1 MSNELIIILCMVLTS
16 AFFAGMEIAFLSANK
31 LRIELESNQGYLS
44 ARVLS
49 FFLKKPQRFITTS
62 LVGNNV
68 ALVIYGIFSAELL
81 EPHIEQL
88 VHSPVAAL
96 TLNVFISTLLIVFTA
111 EFLPKALFRASP
123 NMILNLLA
131 IPFFLFYLILYPAV
145 YFTVGLAEFILKYVL
160 RRPVQQDKVSFGR
173 VDLDNYVS
181 QFTSNQKAGEQYDHE
196 IKIFKN
202 ALDFS
207 EVKVREC
214 MIPRTEIV
222 SMGIQSSMQELRD
235 KFIETHLSKI
245 LIFQDKPD
253 NIVGYVHSSK
263 MFLNPTV
270 MRDILLPVSIVPE
283 SMAAKDALSLL
294 RQQRKSLAVVVD
306 EFGGTAG
313 MLTIE
318 DLMEEIFG
326 EIEDEHDKEEL
337 VEKVIDENEFIFSGR
352 IEIDYVNE
360 VYKLHLPVGED
371 YETLAGLILSLHGS
385 VPRKNEIIR
394 YEHFEFL
401 IQAVTSSRIELV
413 KLTVGEQ

>member
-1 MSNELIIILCMVLTS
+1 MSSELTIILCMVMTS

-44 ARVLS
+44 ARILS

-68 ALVIYGIFSAELL
+68 ALVVYGIFSAEML
-81 EPHIEQL
+81 EPHIERWVQA
-88 VHSPVAAL
+88 PVAAL
-96 TLNVFISTLLIVFTA
+96 ILNVFITTLLIVFTA
-111 EFLPKALFRASP
+111 EFLPKAIFRASP

-131 IPFFLFYLILYPAV
+131 IPFFIFYLILYPAV
-145 YFTVGLAEFILKYVL
+145 YLTVGLAEFILRYIL
-160 RRPVQQDKVSFGR
+160 RRPVQHDKVSFGR
-173 VDLDNYVS
+173 VDLDHYVS
-181 QFTSNQKAGEQYDHE
+181 QFTFSRKAGEQYDHE
-196 IKIFKN
+196 IRIFKN

-207 EVKVREC
+207 DVKVREC
-214 MIPRTEIV
+214 MIPRTEII
-222 SMGIQSSMQELRD
+222 SMDFNSSMHQLKE

-245 LIFQDKPD
+245 LIYQEKPD

-263 MFLNPTV
+263 MFLNPV
-270 MRDILLPVSIVPE
+270 MMRDILLPVSIVPE

-294 RQQRKSLAVVVD
+294 RQQRKSLAIVVD

-337 VEKVIDENEFIFSGR
+337 VEKVIDDNEFIFSGR
-352 IEIDYVNE
+352 IEIDYINE

-371 YETLAGLILSLHGS
+371 YETLAGLILNLHGS

-401 IQAVTSSRIELV
+401 IQSVTASRIELV

>member
-1 MSNELIIILCMVLTS
+1 M
-16 AFFAGMEIAFLSANK
+16 
-31 LRIELESNQGYLS
+31 
-44 ARVLS
+44 
-49 FFLKKPQRFITTS
+49 
-62 LVGNNV
+62 
-68 ALVIYGIFSAELL
+68 
-81 EPHIEQL
+81 
-88 VHSPVAAL
+88 
-96 TLNVFISTLLIVFTA
+96 
-111 EFLPKALFRASP
+111 PKALFRASP
-123 NMILNLLA
+123 NFILNILA
-131 IPFFLFYLILYPAV
+131 IPFFIFYLILYPAV
-145 YFTVGLAEFILKYVL
+145 FFTVGLAEFILKYIL
-160 RRPVQQDKVSFGR
+160 RRPVAQDKVSFGR

-222 SMGIQSSMQELRD
+222 SLDIRCSMQELRE

-245 LIFQDKPD
+245 LIYQEKPD

-263 MFLNPTV
+263 MFLNPTL

-294 RQQRKSLAVVVD
+294 RQQRKSMAVVVD

-337 VEKVIDENEFIFSGR
+337 VEKVIDDNEFVFSGR
-352 IEIDYVNE
+352 IEIDYINE
-360 VYKLHLPVGED
+360 VYKLNLPVGED

-385 VPRKNEIIR
+385 VPRKNELIR

-401 IQAVTSSRIELV
+401 IQSVTASRIELV
-413 KLTVGEQ
+413 KVTVGEQ

>member
-1 MSNELIIILCMVLTS
+1 MSNEILIILCMVLTS

-31 LRIELESNQGYLS
+31 LRIELESNQGFLS
-44 ARVLS
+44 ARILS

-68 ALVIYGIFSAELL
+68 ALVVYGIFTAELL
-81 EPHIEQL
+81 EPHIAAWVGSQ
-88 VHSPVAAL
+88 VAQV
-96 TLNVFISTLLIVFTA
+96 TLNVFLSTMVIVFTA

-131 IPFFLFYLILYPAV
+131 IPFFIFYLILYPAV
-145 YFTVGLAEFILKYVL
+145 YLTVGLAEFILKVIF

-181 QFTSNQKAGEQYDHE
+181 QFTSNQKAGEQFDHE
-196 IKIFKN
+196 ITIFKN

-222 SMGIQSSMQELRD
+222 AMDIKTSMQVLKER
-235 KFIETHLSKI
+235 FIETHLSKI
-245 LIFQDKPD
+245 LIYQDKSD

-263 MFLNPTV
+263 MFLNPEV
-270 MRDILLPVSIVPE
+270 MRDIMLPVSIVPE

-294 RQQRKSLAVVVD
+294 RQQRKSLAIVVD
-306 EFGGTAG
+306 AFGGTAG

-337 VEKVIDENEFIFSGR
+337 VEKVIDENEFLFSGR
-352 IEIDYVNE
+352 IEIDYINE
-360 VYKLHLPVGED
+360 VYKLNLPVGED
-371 YETLAGLILSLHGS
+371 YETLAGLILNVHGS
-385 VPRKNEIIR
+385 VPRKNEVIR

-401 IQAVTSSRIELV
+401 IQGVTSSRIDLV